1 MTFGFGIPPEENLH
15 SAYKMILV
23 AVVIFALHKD
33 SIAKKYGGSVKM
45 KYSGGVMESVT
56 VMPALK
62 VMMKQNNI
70 LKLLYI

>member
-1 MTFGFGIPPEENLH
+1 
-15 SAYKMILV
+15 
-23 AVVIFALHKD
+23 
-33 SIAKKYGGSVKM
+33 M